1 MKRNDLY
8 IIVGVLIV
16 AGALYLLNQYRIG
29 QMDTKRIVAEIYVD
43 GEIYESIPINNE
55 KEVTIDTKYGINV
68 INIHDNGVEMTK
80 ANCPDHLCE
89 KVGLIDQVGNRIV
102 CLPNRVYVEI
112 VGEVEGQVDAI
123 SE

>member
-1 MKRNDLY
+1 MKRNDIF

-16 AGALYLLNQYRIG
+16 AGVLYVLNQYRIS
-29 QMDTKRIVAEIYVD
+29 QIDTNHIVANIYVD
-43 GEIYESIPINNE
+43 GELYKTLPINEE
-55 KEVTIDTKYGINV
+55 KEITIKTKYGTNV
-68 INIHDNGVEMTK
+68 ISIHDHGAEMVH

-89 KVGLIDQVGNRIV
+89 KVGFIGQVGNRIV

-112 VGEVEGQVDAI
+112 VGDVEEEVDAI

>member
-16 AGALYLLNQYRIG
+16 AGALYFLNQYRIS
-29 QMDTKRIVAEIYVD
+29 QMDTNRIVAEIYVD
-43 GEIYESIPINNE
+43 GEIYETIPINKE
-55 KEVTIDTKYGINV
+55 KEITIETKYGVNV
-68 INIHDNGVEMTK
+68 VKIHDNGAEMAQ

-89 KVGLIDQVGNRIV
+89 KVGFIDQVGNRIV

-112 VGEVEGQVDAI
+112 VGDVEEQVDAI